1 MTTPR
6 GTGLIKTQYG
16 DLAITIDPITGRAK
30 SSRLNPLGTN
40 SVVAPRQAAV
50 APSPGPRIPADED
63 QPKYR
68 SKLEA
73 RYAGYLSARRHV
85 GEIRD
90 IRYEALQ
97 VTLAPHTTLRPDFLL
112 DMPDR
117 TVEIHEV
124 KGERVWEDAWVKL
137 KIAAVLWPW
146 FRWYLVRRK
155 KGEWIIKR
163 VPSA

>member
-1 MTTPR
+1 MRTN
-6 GTGLIKTQYG
+6 YG
-16 DLAITIDPITGRAK
+16 DLSIDINPTTGRAK
-30 SSRLNPLGTN
+30 SLPNRPPRDTRGNGERGQGTRVTN
-40 SVVAPRQAAV
+40 HSGGD
-50 APSPGPRIPADED
+50 PSPRPISGD

-73 RYAGYLSARRHV
+73 RYAGHLDAQRTV
-85 GEIRD
+85 GEIREV
-90 IRYEALQ
+90 RYESLT
-97 VTLAPHTTLRPDFLL
+97 VKLAKHTTLTPDFLL

-124 KGERVWEDAWVKL
+124 KGQIREDAWVKL
-137 KIAAVLWPW
+137 KVAASLWPW
-146 FRWYLVRRK
+146 FRWFVVTRK